1 MCYPPPTLTLLL
13 LQPNSASFYEEANE
27 PSVKMVAARIAAI
40 TAATALPLIGWAGVA
55 AASGMT
61 STQGV
66 YKKGVYADNKLLVV
80 KGEWHGCRLV
90 GST

>member
-1 MCYPPPTLTLLL
+1 
-13 LQPNSASFYEEANE
+13 
-27 PSVKMVAARIAAI
+27 MVAARIAAI

-80 KGEWHGCRLV
+80 KGEWHEKMAPKVAARWFYVSAASAADAFRPPPVSSLRR
-90 GST
+90 